1 MGQPTGV
8 FVPPAT
14 DALFHFHF
22 SKCWLTHA
30 TTVYN
35 DREAFVA
42 SKHAHKIACFQ
53 MPYPVDSAFD
63 STVQDLINHCDHVLI
78 LMSELHDST
87 VSFIQRNDHVRIS
100 YFICG
105 ELNFTTANSPV
116 HKFYDWFTT
125 TAHFYKHERPL
136 LLSNSLSPYTVKPR
150 QFDAL
155 LGRKKLHRDI
165 AYNALDRDV
174 NVVTYLNTVNGNNFD
189 DPTMWRWEEVGL
201 VIEKPVEWTV
211 DRVNYNGYRMS
222 LSQIVPLEVYN
233 ETAYSLVA
241 ETNYSNHYSF
251 YTEKTVK
258 PILGQRLFVQ
268 LNGQYALQNLRA
280 LGFRTF
286 DVVIDESYDQE
297 PGVVERCNM
306 ALEQVRHLGQ
316 LSQQEVLKEIR
327 PICEHNYSHLMRTD
341 WYGSYFMP
349 AFVSYF
355 LQNPQ
360 TQN

>member
-1 MGQPTGV
+1 MSQQTGV
-8 FVPPAT
+8 FVPQGT
-14 DALFHFHF
+14 DALFSFHF
-22 SKCWLTHA
+22 TKCWLTHA
-30 TTVYN
+30 ITVYN
-35 DREAFVA
+35 DRDLFVA
-42 SKHAHKIACFQ
+42 SQHERKIACFQ

-63 STVQDLINHCDHVLI
+63 STVQDLLAHCDHVLI
-78 LMSELHDST
+78 LMSELHDRT
-87 VSFIQRNDHVRIS
+87 VEFITRNDHARIS

-105 ELNFTTANSPV
+105 ELNFTLANSPV

-125 TAHFYKHERPL
+125 TAHFYKYERPQL
-136 LLSNSLSPYTVKPR
+136 LNNSLHPYAVKPK

-165 AYNALDRDV
+165 AYNGLDRDA
-174 NVVTYLNTVNGNNFD
+174 NVVTYLNTTDCDFSD
-189 DPTMWRWEEVGL
+189 ATKWRWEDTGL

-211 DRVNYNGYRMS
+211 DRVNYHGHRMS

-241 ETNYSNHYSF
+241 ETCFSNHFSF

-268 LNGQYALQNLRA
+268 LNGQYALRNLRA
-280 LGFRTF
+280 MGFRTF
-286 DVVIDESYDQE
+286 DGIIDESYDQE
-297 PGVVERCNM
+297 PGLVERCNM
-306 ALEQVRHLGQ
+306 VLEQVKYLGT
-316 LSQQEVLKEIR
+316 LKQEAVLKEIC
-327 PICEHNYSHLMRTD
+327 PICEHNYAHLMRTD